1 MRGSK
6 ILSLIAM
13 AAVVAPAE
21 AATVII
27 YQDPMTMGRH
37 TIVLETQGPDRAYW
51 CMLPPSIVGCVPL
64 QVKRGR

>member
-6 ILSLIAM
+6 ILALIAT
-13 AAVVAPAE
+13 AAVAAPAE

-27 YQDPMTMGRH
+27 YQDPMTLDRH
-37 TIVLETQGPDRAYW
+37 TVVFETQGPDRAYW